1 MLVPFK
7 MRWATEGRAM
17 SMRRAVLGVAAGAL
31 VVLGASPQPAGAT
44 HAGATADCGSAGA
57 FTVKAQDTGAGV
69 EFPDPG
75 KLVLF
80 EEGGALTVLEFYVEG
95 ELLWSAAQTGRAN
108 NNVTEVTCTFRN
120 ADPGELFTV
129 VGVLTA

>member
-1 MLVPFK
+1 MV
-7 MRWATEGRAM
+7 M
-17 SMRRAVLGVAAGAL
+17 SMRRAVLGVAVSVL
-31 VVLGASPQPAGAT
+31 VILGAFPLPAGAT
-44 HAGATADCGSAGA
+44 HAGAIADCGSAGT

-69 EFPDPG
+69 QFPDPG

-80 EEGGALTVLEFYVEG
+80 EEGGVVTVLEFYVEG
-95 ELLWSAAQTGRAN
+95 QLVWSAARTGRAN
-108 NNVTEVTCTFRN
+108 NNVTEVTCSCRN

>member
-1 MLVPFK
+1 M
-7 MRWATEGRAM
+7 A
-17 SMRRAVLGVAAGAL
+17 MRR
-31 VVLGASPQPAGAT
+31 VVLGLAASALVILCAFPLPAGAT
-44 HAGATADCGSAGA
+44 HAGATADCGSAGT

-69 EFPDPG
+69 QFPDPG

-80 EEGGALTVLEFYVEG
+80 EEGGALTVLEFYVDG
-95 ELLWSAAQTGRAN
+95 QLVWSAAQTGRAN
-108 NNVTEVTCTFRN
+108 NNVTVVTCSFRN

>member
-1 MLVPFK
+1 
-7 MRWATEGRAM
+7 
-17 SMRRAVLGVAAGAL
+17 MRRVVVGLVAAL
-31 VVLGASPQPAGAT
+31 VILGAFPQLAAAT
-44 HAGATADCGSAGA
+44 HAGAIADCGGAGT

-75 KLVLF
+75 KVVLF

-95 ELLWSAAQTGRAN
+95 QLVWSAAQTGRAK

-129 VGVLTA
+129 LGVLTA